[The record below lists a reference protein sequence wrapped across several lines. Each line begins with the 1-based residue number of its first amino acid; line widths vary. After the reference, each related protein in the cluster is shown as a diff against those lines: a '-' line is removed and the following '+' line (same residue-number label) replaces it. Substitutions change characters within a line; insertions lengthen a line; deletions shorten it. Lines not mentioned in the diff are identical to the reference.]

1 MRGNYLLRPI
11 AAIRERP
18 FSRAKSDTNSS
29 GPPWAACATVL
40 AVIWGAAVR
49 KEYHMAVLQE
59 QFTLSN
65 GLRMPKIGFGTWQI
79 TDATEAYAATSS
91 ALASGYRHIDTARVY
106 GNEES
111 VGAALRDSGIPRPE
125 VFVTSKLPAEIKD
138 PDEALAS
145 FEVTMAAIGVDYLDS
160 YLIHAPWPWH
170 DIGRDCAAG
179 NKAIWEAFEA
189 IYRSGRAKAIG
200 VSNFNA
206 ADLKVVLDGCSTR
219 PMVNQIRY
227 FIGNT
232 QEEVVDFCRSE
243 DIQVT
248 AYSPLATGKILNHPD
263 IRAAAE
269 RYGKSVAQVCIRYVI
284 QKGVGPLPK
293 STHLQR
299 IRENADVDFE
309 LTDADMALLNRLSDT
324 DKVHQGQEAS

>member
-1 MRGNYLLRPI
+1 M
-11 AAIRERP
+11 
-18 FSRAKSDTNSS
+18 
-29 GPPWAACATVL
+29 TVL
-40 AVIWGAAVR
+40 AVIWGTAVH
-49 KEYHMAVLQE
+49 EDSQMTALQE

-65 GLRMPKIGFGTWQI
+65 GQRMPKIGFGTWQI
-79 TDATEAYAATSS
+79 TDASEAYGATSS
-91 ALASGYRHIDTARVY
+91 ALACGYRHIDTARVY

-111 VGAALRDSGIPRPE
+111 VGEALRNSGISRSE

-145 FEVTMAAIGVDYLDS
+145 FETTMAAISLDYLDC

-179 NKAIWEAFEA
+179 NKAVWEVFES
-189 IYRSGRAKAIG
+189 IYRSGRVKSIG

-206 ADLKVVLDGCSTR
+206 ADLKVILDGCSTK

-232 QEEVVDFCRSE
+232 QQEVVKFCRSE

-248 AYSPLATGKILNHPD
+248 AYSPLATGKILRNPD
-263 IRAAAE
+263 IRAVAE

-284 QKGVGPLPK
+284 QRGVGPLPK
-293 STHLQR
+293 STHPQR

-309 LTDADMALLNRLSDT
+309 ITSPDMALLDKLNRT
-324 DKVHQGQEAS
+324 DKVDQGQQTS